1 MEERLFIIL
10 FFFLSFSFVSASD
23 LGVYPD
29 EMKFDMDVGDKVCS
43 KVIVFS
49 SENISVELE
58 DSWAEQGYFGRE
70 SEKHI
75 LKSEL
80 KGIEISY
87 PEKFSFKGQKEIKIC
102 IIGNIAGRFH
112 GLLMARGENVGIGSW
127 MNVNVHESVISGIT
141 GEVIY
146 DIENGGVVG
155 MMALFNVVLVL
166 VLAYLLFKMRKSI
179 K

>member
-1 MEERLFIIL
+1 M
-10 FFFLSFSFVSASD
+10 SFVSASD

-29 EMKFDMDVGDKVCS
+29 EMKFDVDIGEKACS
-43 KVIVFS
+43 QVIVFS

-70 SEKHI
+70 SERHT

-87 PEKFSFKGQKEIKIC
+87 SDKFSFRGQKEIKVC
-102 IIGNIAGRFH
+102 ITGNIAGRFH
-112 GLLMARGENVGIGSW
+112 GLLMIRGENVGIGSW
-127 MNVNVHESVISGIT
+127 MSVNVHGNVLSGIT

-146 DIENGGVVG
+146 DIGNGSVVG
-155 MMALFNVVLVL
+155 MMLLFNIALLL
-166 VLAYLLFKMRKSI
+166 VLAYLLIRMKKN
-179 K
+179 KK